1 MRYCVFLI
9 VILLSLSISDD
20 ANARRRAKQN
30 YNYDFTTSEKYAS
43 LVVNAK
49 TGDVVYQKDANKVL
63 HPASLTK
70 LMTLYLAFDAI
81 ENGDLSLNQQLPI
94 SQKASMMPKTRL
106 GLKSGQTIM
115 VRDAILGLII
125 HSANDAAVV
134 LSEAL
139 AGTESNFADKMT
151 DVAHQLGMTD
161 TTFKNAS
168 GLPDSEQVTTAYDM
182 ARLAIALRRDH
193 PRFYPLFSRKSFKFK
208 GSIISSHN
216 RVLDR
221 YEWADGLKTGYTLAS
236 GFNLV
241 TSTSSPSGKLV
252 GVVLGGPSASARD
265 NHMIQLLE
273 YGYNKMGR
281 TQVAQVTPD
290 KLGINKRFPSSTVIP
305 SPSAFDVMDVNSQ
318 KYVSQDTPTM
328 DPFAISEASSDLT
341 SPELPTII
349 KKTAHKLIETSAS
362 KSNSVIKIAK
372 KNTKKVLARKSVKS
386 KIAQQKRKFRQ
397 KSV

>member
-1 MRYCVFLI
+1 M
-9 VILLSLSISDD
+9 SDD
-20 ANARRRAKQN
+20 ANARRRAQQN
-30 YNYDFTTSEKYAS
+30 RNYDFTTSEKYAS

-49 TGDVVYQKDANKVL
+49 TGDVVYQKDANKIL

-81 ENGDLSLNQQLPI
+81 ENGDLALNQLLPI

-318 KYVSQDTPTM
+318 RYVSQGTPTM
-328 DPFAISEASSDLT
+328 DPFALSETSSDLT

-349 KKTAHKLIETSAS
+349 KKTAHKLIETSSS

-372 KNTKKVLARKSVKS
+372 KNTKKILARKSVKS
-386 KIAQQKRKFRQ
+386 KVAQQKRKFRQ

>member
-1 MRYCVFLI
+1 M
-9 VILLSLSISDD
+9 SDD
-20 ANARRRAKQN
+20 ANARRRAQQN
-30 YNYDFTTSEKYAS
+30 RNYDFTTSEKYAS

-49 TGDVVYQKDANKVL
+49 TGDVVYQKDANKIL

-81 ENGDLSLNQQLPI
+81 ENGDLALNQLLPI

-318 KYVSQDTPTM
+318 RYVSQDTPTM
-328 DPFAISEASSDLT
+328 DPFALSETSSDLT

-349 KKTAHKLIETSAS
+349 KKTAHKLIETSSS

-372 KNTKKVLARKSVKS
+372 KNTKKILARKSVKS
-386 KIAQQKRKFRQ
+386 KVAQQKRKFRQ